1 MIDALLV
8 LIGTAL
14 DLPRDSFE
22 DFLRLGGWVVQVI
35 LVAALAMWTLI
46 LERYWYLRRIHPV
59 RLEARKAEWSGRHD
73 RRSWTAHRI
82 RDQLLSELKVG
93 MTATLPLIRVMVP
106 LAPLLGLLGTVAGML
121 EVFDAMTAAGQ
132 ADVRAMA
139 YGVSHAMVATLAGL
153 VVSLLGLFFSVRLTA
168 RVRWESDRL
177 PDRFVTE

>member
-1 MIDALLV
+1 MNELLH
-8 LIGTAL
+8 IAFE
-14 DLPRDSFE
+14 LPRDSWE

-46 LERYWYLRRIHPV
+46 LERYWYLKRIHPQ
-59 RLEARKAEWSGRHD
+59 RLAEKKAEWSSRRD
-73 RRSWTAHRI
+73 RRSWTAQRI
-82 RDQLLSELKVG
+82 REQLLSELKVG
-93 MTATLPLIRVMVP
+93 MSATMPLIKVMVP
-106 LAPLLGLLGTVAGML
+106 LAPLLGLLGTVTGML

-153 VVSLLGLFFSVRLTA
+153 VVSLLGLFFSVRLAA

>member
-1 MIDALLV
+1 MNELLHF
-8 LIGTAL
+8 AFE
-14 DLPRDSFE
+14 LPRDSWE

-46 LERYWYLRRIHPV
+46 LERYWYLKRIHPM
-59 RLEARKAEWSGRHD
+59 RLAERRAEWTARRD

-82 RDQLLSELKVG
+82 REQLLSELKVG
-93 MTATLPLIRVMVP
+93 MTATMPLIKVMVP

-153 VVSLLGLFFSVRLTA
+153 VVSLLGLFFSVRLAA

>member
-1 MIDALLV
+1 VNELLH
-8 LIGTAL
+8 IAYE
-14 DLPRDSFE
+14 LPRDSWE

-46 LERYWYLRRIHPV
+46 LERYWYLKRIHPQ
-59 RLEARKAEWSGRHD
+59 RLAERRAEWAGRRD

-82 RDQLLSELKVG
+82 REQLLSELKVG
-93 MTATLPLIRVMVP
+93 MTATMPLIKVMVP

-153 VVSLLGLFFSVRLTA
+153 VVSLLGLFFSVRLAA

>member
-1 MIDALLV
+1 MNEMIHLV
-8 LIGTAL
+8 WE
-14 DLPRDSFE
+14 LPRDSWE

-35 LVAALAMWTLI
+35 LVASLAMWVLI
-46 LERYWYLRRIHPV
+46 LERYWYLRRVHPQ
-59 RLEARKAEWSGRHD
+59 RLAERKAEWAARGE
-73 RRSWTAHRI
+73 RRSWIAQRI

-93 MTATLPLIRVMVP
+93 LSATLPLIKVMVP

-153 VVSLLGLFFSVRLTA
+153 VVSLLGLFFSVRLAA
-168 RVRWESDRL
+168 RVRWQIDRL
-177 PDRFVTE
+177 PERFVTE

>member
-1 MIDALLV
+1 MNELLQ
-8 LIGTAL
+8 IAFE
-14 DLPRDSFE
+14 LPRDSWE

-35 LVAALAMWTLI
+35 LFAALAMWTLI
-46 LERYWYLRRIHPV
+46 LERYWYLKRIHPA
-59 RLEARKAEWSGRHD
+59 RLAERRAEWDGRRD

-82 RDQLLSELKVG
+82 REQLLSELKVG
-93 MTATLPLIRVMVP
+93 MTATMPLIKVMVP

-153 VVSLLGLFFSVRLTA
+153 VVSLLGLFFSVRLAA

>member
-1 MIDALLV
+1 MNELLH
-8 LIGTAL
+8 IAFE
-14 DLPRDSFE
+14 LPRDSWE

-46 LERYWYLRRIHPV
+46 LERYWYLKRIHPQ
-59 RLEARKAEWSGRHD
+59 RLAEKKAEWSSRGD
-73 RRSWTAHRI
+73 RRSWTAQRI
-82 RDQLLSELKVG
+82 REQLLSELKVG
-93 MTATLPLIRVMVP
+93 MSATMPLIKVMVP

-153 VVSLLGLFFSVRLTA
+153 VVSLLGLFFSVRLAA